1 MGTDEYRQVAVLL
14 AWELDMLRE
23 VANDSDASAEELRDI
38 IRDVVERKDQ
48 IVSNREHRE
57 RQFAALHTIAAV
69 IANQSP
75 RAIEGDV
82 QRGVRQR

>member
-23 VANDSDASAEELRDI
+23 VANDSDPSELRDI

-69 IANQSP
+69 IANQRP
-75 RAIEGDV
+75 RAIEGEV
-82 QRGVRQR
+82 QRDG

>member
-1 MGTDEYRQVAVLL
+1 MADEYRQVAALL

-23 VANDSDASAEELRDI
+23 VASDSDMSADELREI

-57 RQFAALHTIAAV
+57 RQFAALNTIAAV
-69 IANQSP
+69 IANQKP
-75 RAIEGDV
+75 RAIKGE
-82 QRGVRQR
+82 VRE

>member
-1 MGTDEYRQVAVLL
+1 MADEYRQVAALL

-23 VANDSDASAEELRDI
+23 VANDTDTSAEELRDI

-57 RQFAALHTIAAV
+57 RQFAALHTIASV
-69 IANQSP
+69 IANQKP
-75 RAIEGDV
+75 LEPQLDTTIEGE
-82 QRGVRQR
+82 VRE